1 MERKWFKFR
10 DDYAV
15 SNFGEVK
22 SLEKITRNGRHI
34 KERNLKP
41 QLVAGYLA
49 VYLPNPETGKQ
60 KWEYIH
66 RLVANAFI
74 PNPDNLQIVNH
85 KNQITTD
92 NRVENLEWCT
102 PAYNVQYSLCKN
114 GIYGDEF
121 LELTE
126 EEKKE
131 YQQKK
136 RKENAK
142 KYNKEHYVPKMSHTI
157 YVYKPVVITEY
168 KLVAQYDKITEAAE
182 ALNTT
187 VGRISS
193 RISKD
198 KPTKTL
204 LKSDGE
210 EYLITREILQ

>member
-34 KERNLKP
+34 KERILKP

-102 PAYNVQYSLCKN
+102 PAYNIQYSLCKK

-142 KYNKEHYVPKMSHTI
+142 KYRKEHYVPKMDHTI
-157 YVYKPVVITEY
+157 YVYKPVVKTEY

-182 ALNTT
+182 ALKTT
-187 VGRISS
+187 VGRITS
-193 RISKD
+193 RVSKD

-204 LKSDGE
+204 LKKDGK
-210 EYLITREILQ
+210 EYLITREIL